1 MTDEPSN
8 QLSGNP
14 GELPQGY
21 EPHELPADYEGKLWI
36 EGQMRA
42 YGAAAVEQEREKWA
56 SIVAPEHLVFG
67 DEEWR
72 IRSELADAIR
82 KGE

>member
-1 MTDEPSN
+1 MTDELPLPEPDGLMHYVHLNGRRPSAW
-8 QLSGNP
+8 S
-14 GELPQGY
+14 
-21 EPHELPADYEGKLWI
+21 AD
-36 EGQMRA
+36 QMRA

-72 IRSELADAIR
+72 IRSELAAAIR